1 MPQLTPCVKTDN
13 GACLDG
19 GGEGGMVGIRGG
31 SVMRG
36 TILLALAVLVMLLP
50 PLSAAAGPEERS
62 ASLERLERHK
72 AAELELWRSMETM
85 SLRQGL
91 LVSEEPSSYGAYT
104 PREDNRFRRGDPI
117 IIYAEPVG
125 HTIREENGLYRI
137 SLTADYALLDGTG
150 TLLAGQRDIGN
161 WEMESRRPV
170 MEFMIFF
177 TYDFSDFP
185 TGAYTLETV
194 VNDAFSDRSLK
205 IDTPIVIV
213 GEPVSPS
220 P

>member
-1 MPQLTPCVKTDN
+1 
-13 GACLDG
+13 
-19 GGEGGMVGIRGG
+19 MVGNRGIY
-31 SVMRG
+31 VMRG
-36 TILLALAVLVMLLP
+36 TILLALAALVMALTSP
-50 PLSAAAGPEERS
+50 PAAAAGLEERP
-62 ASLERLERHK
+62 AALERLERHK
-72 AAELELWRSMETM
+72 AAELELWRTMETM

>member
-1 MPQLTPCVKTDN
+1 
-13 GACLDG
+13 
-19 GGEGGMVGIRGG
+19 MV
-31 SVMRG
+31 M
-36 TILLALAVLVMLLP
+36 VLPSP
-50 PLSAAAGPEERS
+50 PAAAAGPEERP
-62 ASLERLERHK
+62 AALERLERHK
-72 AAELELWRSMETM
+72 AAELELWRTMETM